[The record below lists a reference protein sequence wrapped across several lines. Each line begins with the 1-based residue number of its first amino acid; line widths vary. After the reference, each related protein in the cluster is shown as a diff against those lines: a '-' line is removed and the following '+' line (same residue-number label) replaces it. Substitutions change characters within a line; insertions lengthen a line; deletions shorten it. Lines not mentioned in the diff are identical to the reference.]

1 MHVSYS
7 ERISFLLTKNV
18 RGSTRK
24 RLKLYARAKT
34 LSKKSKKRI
43 NQLYNYHKEDEQ
55 ELSNHPYGG
64 LGLSKYVFVISY
76 KGKDKRAEI
85 DFDAFIIAESGQ
97 MRTFE
102 QAMDA
107 FILDRCLVFAEFRLG
122 TADAGNLT
130 KGHIE
135 MRGNERFKATWK
147 KIATEAML

>member
-55 ELSNHPYGG
+55 EA
-64 LGLSKYVFVISY
+64 GLSKYVFVISY